1 MRLVFL
7 GTPDFALPSLK
18 ILIESNH
25 EVVAVVTAPDK
36 ERGRGRKVSY
46 TAVKEFALKNN
57 LPVLQ
62 PDKLKDQEFIDELKK
77 LNSDLFV
84 VVAFRILPKE
94 VFTIPSK
101 LSFNSGEPHPFNGH

>member
-1 MRLVFL
+1 MKIVFL

-18 ILIESNH
+18 ILIESRH

-57 LPVLQ
+57 LPVFQ
-62 PDKLKDQEFIDELKK
+62 PDKLKNQDFINEFK
-77 LNSDLFV
+77 
-84 VVAFRILPKE
+84 RIK
-94 VFTIPSK
+94 
-101 LSFNSGEPHPFNGH
+101 